1 MSIGAGFAAGIGA
14 GIAVGM
20 SSGQNKGQKKV
31 CDYLEAND
39 IVLFNQDGKK
49 ISIDELREHTSLRCH
64 VNNKA
69 ALLLGILGL
78 VLLLAIALVVYFSL

>member
-14 GIAVGM
+14 GIAIGI
-20 SSGQNKGQKKV
+20 SSGQDKGQKKV

-49 ISIDELREHTSLRCH
+49 ISIDELREYTSLRCQI
-64 VNNKA
+64 NNKV

-78 VLLLAIALVVYFSL
+78 VLLLTIALVVYFSL